1 MTMKK
6 VHIVTDCSAR
16 FTSPDFLSTY
26 PVSLIPNYIRVG
38 SQTTP
43 DGPQEDLSELQKGA
57 IQEDGIP
64 SIVPPPVDEI
74 ASLYAELQQ
83 ETDQILSLH
92 TSSSLSPALHSAEA
106 ASQQFLGR
114 MDIQLMD
121 SRSSSIGLG
130 MIVEEVAKA
139 AVGGES
145 LDGLVRI
152 TRSLI
157 PRVYMVFFLDDLMYL
172 ERNGLISQSQA
183 ILGNMLGIIPFLTI
197 EEGRLIPMEKVRTRH
212 RAIEKLIEFVDEF
225 SDVEHLGILQNQL
238 DTTQESRSIVD
249 RLKTTH
255 PHAKITV
262 TCYGPTLSAYVG
274 FDSLGVAVL
283 EAEEELD

>member
-1 MTMKK
+1 MTMRK
-6 VHIVTDCSAR
+6 VHIVTDSSAR
-16 FTSPDFLSTY
+16 FTSPDFLRTY
-26 PVSLIPNYIRVG
+26 PVTLIPNYVRAG
-38 SQTTP
+38 PHTSK
-43 DGPQEDLSELQKGA
+43 DGPLEDLSNLRIGPGFG
-57 IQEDGIP
+57 DNIP
-64 SIVPPPVDEI
+64 SIVPPAVEKI
-74 ASLYAELQQ
+74 AALYEKLQK

-92 TSSSLSPALHSAEA
+92 TSSSLSPALLSAEA
-106 ASQQFLGR
+106 ASKQFLGR

-121 SRSSSIGLG
+121 SRSSSLGLG

-139 AVGGES
+139 ASDGES
-145 LDGLVRI
+145 LDDLVRI

-157 PRVYMVFFLDDLMYL
+157 PRVYMVFFLDDLTYL

-212 RAIEKLIEFVDEF
+212 RAVEKLIEFVDEF
-225 SDVEHLGILQNQL
+225 SDVEHLGILQNQF
-238 DTTQESRSIVD
+238 DATQESHSMAE

-255 PHAKITV
+255 PHTQITV

-283 EAEEELD
+283 EAEEDLD

>member
-1 MTMKK
+1 M
-6 VHIVTDCSAR
+6 
-16 FTSPDFLSTY
+16 
-26 PVSLIPNYIRVG
+26 
-38 SQTTP
+38 
-43 DGPQEDLSELQKGA
+43 
-57 IQEDGIP
+57 
-64 SIVPPPVDEI
+64 IVPPSVEEI
-74 ASLYAELQQ
+74 TELYGKLQN

-106 ASQQFLGR
+106 ASKQFLGR

-121 SRSSSIGLG
+121 SRSSSLGLG

-139 AVGGES
+139 ASEGET
-145 LDGLVRI
+145 LDDLIRI

-157 PRVYMVFFLDDLMYL
+157 PRVYMVFFLDDLTYL

-212 RAIEKLIEFVDEF
+212 RAVEKLIEFVDEF
-225 SDVEHLGILQNQL
+225 SYVEHLGILQNQF
-238 DTTQESRSIVD
+238 DATQESLSMAE

-255 PHAKITV
+255 PHTQITV
-262 TCYGPTLSAYVG
+262 TCYGPTLSAFVG

-283 EAEEELD
+283 EAEEDLD